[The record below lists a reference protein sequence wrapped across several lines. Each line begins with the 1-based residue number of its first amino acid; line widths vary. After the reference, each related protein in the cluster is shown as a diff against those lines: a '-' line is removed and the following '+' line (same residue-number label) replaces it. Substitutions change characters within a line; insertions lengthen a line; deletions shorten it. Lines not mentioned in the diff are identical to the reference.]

1 MKNTILFLLF
11 ILLLCFKASYAQI
24 TEDSLTNSILPEL
37 DLVTSAKKEE
47 KKKPAS
53 QKKNKKEYLGVKMQK
68 QFTKVGSGPRQ
79 VVELFYFMRTY
90 EDPNLYAQDVYWYD
104 MKKKA
109 LAALKTLINLLC
121 APCMVL
127 IKNL

>member
-1 MKNTILFLLF
+1 MKIPLLSFLLF
-11 ILLLCFKASYAQI
+11 CFFWHAATYAQI

-37 DLVTSAKKEE
+37 DLVTTTKKEE

-53 QKKNKKEYLGVKMQK
+53 KKKNKKEYLGIRMKK

-79 VVELFYFMRTY
+79 VIELFYYMPTY

-109 LAALKTLINLLC
+109 ISRS
-121 APCMVL
+121 
-127 IKNL
+127 KNIRLGLT